1 MYHLQIISRDAMDVQ
16 AAVREAIETE
26 RIKSFE
32 IDRIR
37 GGLRIR
43 HKKFKGD
50 VQFARTPGPTLVT
63 VRSPN
68 PDNEWQ
74 LLTAFIGR
82 LVYHFGDAITGINLQ
97 VGGGPP
103 PKSPKRRARKK

>member
-1 MYHLQIISRDAMDVQ
+1 MYHLQIISRDTADVQ
-16 AAVREAIETE
+16 AEVREAIETE

-50 VQFARTPGPTLVT
+50 VQFTRTSGPLLVT

-68 PDNEWQ
+68 ADSEWQ

-82 LVYHFGDAITGINLQ
+82 LVYHFADAINGINIQ
-97 VGGGPP
+97 IAAEPSK
-103 PKSPKRRARKK
+103 PKKKRARAKK